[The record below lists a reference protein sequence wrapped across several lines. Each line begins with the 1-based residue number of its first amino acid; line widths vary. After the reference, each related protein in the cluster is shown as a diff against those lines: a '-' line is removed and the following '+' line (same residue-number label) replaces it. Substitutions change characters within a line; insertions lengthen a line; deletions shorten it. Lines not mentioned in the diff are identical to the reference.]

1 MMHCNTFFNFTKNL
15 QKFFKRILCRNSIS
29 KNKQKFIQVKTLF
42 LQPIFPTNSINKLFL
57 AINLE
62 V

>member
-15 QKFFKRILCRNSIS
+15 QKFFNRILCRNSIP
-29 KNKQKFIQVKTLF
+29 KNKQKFIQAKTAL
-42 LQPIFPTNSINKLFL
+42 LLDIFPTKSINKLFL
-57 AINLE
+57 TINLE